1 MSTTVSL
8 KNRQPVLADS
18 IPASLLNNAALV
30 VGAACLVGA
39 LAQISIPLG
48 FTPVPLTGQTLG
60 VLLIGSALGMY
71 RGLLA
76 MVLYVAAG
84 LVGVPWFSAHSGGWH
99 IASTPT
105 FGYLVG
111 FVVAAGLCG
120 MLASRGA
127 DRTVLRSIPE
137 MVLGNIVIYIFG
149 VAWLAHN
156 IHVGLG
162 TAIHLGMTPFL
173 WGDAIKV
180 IIASLVLPAT
190 WKLVGHFRGNAS

>member
-1 MSTTVSL
+1 MSTAFTL
-8 KNRQPVLADS
+8 KNRQPVLADTIS
-18 IPASLLNNAALV
+18 SSLLSNTLLV
-30 VGAACLVGA
+30 VGAAALVGV
-39 LAQISIPLG
+39 LAQISLPLG

-71 RGLLA
+71 RGVIA
-76 MVLYVAAG
+76 MALYLAAG
-84 LVGVPWFSAHSGGWH
+84 LLGVPWFSAHTGGWH
-99 IASTPT
+99 VASTPN

-111 FVVAAGLCG
+111 FIVAAGLCG
-120 MLASRGA
+120 LLASRGA

-137 MVLGNIVIYIFG
+137 MVLGNVVIYAFG
-149 VAWLAHN
+149 VTWLAHN

-173 WGDAIKV
+173 WGDAIKI

-190 WKLVGHFRGNAS
+190 WKLVEHFRGTTS